1 MITNF
6 EELTEE
12 LTDHEKGVLLPIMV
26 RGLKTKIGI
35 ENIISQQEACQKIE
49 ASTGHK
55 ISGVRWR
62 KLINV
67 IRRAGLVKN
76 LVSTSKGYYIATEKM
91 EAWKNIQSL
100 QDRIDAI
107 EAVKVALIEQATEK
121 F

>member
-6 EELTEE
+6 EEITEE
-12 LTDHEKGVLLPIMV
+12 LNDHEKAVLLPIMV
-26 RGLKTKIGI
+26 RGLKTKIGK
-35 ENIISQQEACQKIE
+35 ENIISQAEACEKIE
-49 ASTGHK
+49 ASTGYK
-55 ISGVRWR
+55 ISSVRWR

-76 LVSTSKGYYIATEKM
+76 LVSSSKGYYIATKKI

-107 EAVKVALIEQATEK
+107 EAVKVALINQATEK